1 MGKSIHE
8 VIENEL
14 SFIILILKER
24 MRMQINIHKSVTPI
38 IWLDTFF
45 VIEYGKIVIGESK
58 DERYRT
64 LYDIL
69 SRKIR
74 EKKLLCAR
82 AEQEDELEGNI
93 DISMSKFLELTRN
106 YRFKLGSQVRTLQS
120 NRMMRAYLHKLKSFD
135 ILQSDV
141 STSSKESRDG
151 FIVNVYST
159 PNEDALMEKK
169 RIKYSNLK
177 EVQDF
182 KDTQNPEI
190 TFNEIMER
198 EYKGIYVAT
207 IHLISKIATLM
218 KMFDGELY
226 FDKNL
231 YNQFTGLVIEPMEE
245 WCKLTGKEMDIDG
258 YLEFLISEEH
268 KAIPHIDISTHLIS
282 DLMASKKK
290 LETGDLKD
298 VENLSSFLPYC
309 NFILTDTAQHNR
321 LKRQALDKKYDV
333 CVFCMKNINELIE
346 IVDKL

>member
-1 MGKSIHE
+1 
-8 VIENEL
+8 
-14 SFIILILKER
+14 
-24 MRMQINIHKSVTPI
+24 MQINIHKSVTPI

-58 DERYRT
+58 DERYRV
-64 LYDIL
+64 LYDVL
-69 SRKIR
+69 SRKIS

-93 DISMSKFLELTRN
+93 DISMSKFLALTR
-106 YRFKLGSQVRTLQS
+106 YCRFKLGSQVSTLQS
-120 NRMMRAYLHKLKSFD
+120 NRMMKAYLHKWERFD

-141 STSSKESRDG
+141 SISSKENREG
-151 FIVNVYST
+151 FIINVYST
-159 PNEDALMEKK
+159 PKQDALMEKK
-169 RIKYSNLK
+169 RIKYSNLR

-190 TFNEIMER
+190 TFNEIMNR
-198 EYKGIYVAT
+198 EYKGIYIAT
-207 IHLISKIATLM
+207 THLINKIVTLK
-218 KMFDGELY
+218 KMFDGEAD
-226 FDKNL
+226 FDINL
-231 YNQFTGLVIEPMEE
+231 YNQFTGLVIEPMQE
-245 WCKLTGKEMDIDG
+245 WYKLTGKEMDIEG

-321 LKRQALDKKYDV
+321 LKRLALDKKYDV
-333 CVFCMKNINELIE
+333 CVFCMKNINELVE
-346 IVDKL
+346 IIGKL